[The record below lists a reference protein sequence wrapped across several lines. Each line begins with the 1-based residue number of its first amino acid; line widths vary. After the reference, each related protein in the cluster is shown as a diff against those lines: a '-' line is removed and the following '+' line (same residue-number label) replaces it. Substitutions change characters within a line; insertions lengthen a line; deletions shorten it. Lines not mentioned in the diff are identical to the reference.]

1 MKKPIEPKKPE
12 APNPLKY
19 YQVRETC
26 FDHGN
31 EIRASTVKELLQ
43 NVHDDSYIEILFPN
57 ETSSGGYELRTHVM
71 DQEEFDNAMLV
82 YDMNMEYYREE
93 CIKYLQDLAEY
104 LMKGGAL

>member
-26 FDHGN
+26 FDNGSK
-31 EIRASTVKELLQ
+31 ILAYTVKQLLQ
-43 NVHDDSYIEILFPN
+43 NVHDNSYLEVLLPSF
-57 ETSSGGYELRTHVM
+57 TSSGGYELRTQVM
-71 DQEEFDNAMLV
+71 DQEEFDNAMSV
-82 YDMNMEYYREE
+82 YNMDMEEYREE
-93 CIKYLQDLAEY
+93 YIKYLQDLAEY